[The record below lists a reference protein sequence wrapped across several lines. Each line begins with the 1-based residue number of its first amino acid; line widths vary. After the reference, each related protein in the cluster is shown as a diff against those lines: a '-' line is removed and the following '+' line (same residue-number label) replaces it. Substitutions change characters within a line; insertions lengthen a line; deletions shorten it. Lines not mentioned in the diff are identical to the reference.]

1 MKGENN
7 MKENKKKE
15 ELKLKENTKK
25 KENKEQELRE
35 RKIRKV
41 VFTCTFLPA
50 IMEIILLIIAYF
62 KGNGAADLF
71 GTALQQKTGMDA
83 VMQRLTLDFSPSH
96 FGLFV
101 IPVFLLCIGYQIYYI
116 ILYKKK

>member
-1 MKGENN
+1 
-7 MKENKKKE
+7 MKEVKKKE
-15 ELKLKENTKK
+15 KK
-25 KENKEQELRE
+25 KENNEQELKE

-50 IMEIILLIIAYF
+50 IMEIIILIIAYF
-62 KGNGAADLF
+62 NGNGSNDLF

-83 VMQRLTLDFSPSH
+83 VMQRLTLDFSPNH